1 MDKFIQ
7 PSKASVRD
15 WLQQRQRNQVALPD
29 ITQIRRELG
38 WELIVP
44 ISTADVNQGPADTTC
59 PLRLNTC
66 FPS

>member
-1 MDKFIQ
+1 MHKFIQ

-15 WLQQRQRNQVALPD
+15 WLQQRQRNHVAPPD
-29 ITQIRRELG
+29 IAQIRRELG

-59 PLRLNTC
+59 PRRLDAF
-66 FPS
+66 FPC